1 MRIWG
6 CEDLRII
13 FRSHH
18 FRFNFHILKFSN
30 FQIKIVNSLPKNTL
44 RILRWLF
51 GAVFV
56 FSGFVKAIDPLG
68 GSYKFQDYFAAM
80 GLESLSSFALILAVL
95 LSALEMVIGLNL
107 IAGIRLKET
116 SWVALLFMLFMT
128 GLTFWIYR
136 SNPVHDCGCFGDAL
150 IISNKVTFYKNI
162 VLLAMIIAI
171 IVLRKHHTPTLKPL
185 SECILV
191 VFSFFGVM
199 TLSHFKYHY
208 LPMVD
213 FRPYKIG
220 ANIPEGMKIPDG
232 APRDEYATTFIY
244 QKNGVKKEFSLNNYP
259 AKDST
264 WKFVDQKTV
273 LIKEGYKPPIH
284 DFSIQSPTKGEIT
297 DIVLGNK
304 SYSFLLVAYDLNK
317 AATNRFDRINAIVG
331 YAKKN
336 NYPFY
341 CLTGSAGTDVDDF
354 VKKTGL
360 KAEVCSAD
368 PTMLKTTIRS
378 NPGLILLHNG
388 TVVNHWPNGWLPSFD
403 KPLSSDPKDEMPT
416 IPSWLLVVAVAIAYS
431 VAFIILRQILTK
443 LFQK

>member
-1 MRIWG
+1 M
-6 CEDLRII
+6 
-13 FRSHH
+13 
-18 FRFNFHILKFSN
+18 
-30 FQIKIVNSLPKNTL
+30 NSLSKNSL

-80 GLESLSSFALILAVL
+80 GLESLSAFALVLSVL

-107 IAGIRLKET
+107 IAGIRLQET

-128 GLTFWIYR
+128 GLTAWIYKA
-136 SNPVHDCGCFGDAL
+136 NPVRDCGCFGDAL
-150 IISNKVTFYKNI
+150 VISNKATFYKNI
-162 VLLAMIIAI
+162 VLLAMIIGI
-171 IVLRKHHTPTLKPL
+171 LVLRKHHTTTLRPL
-185 SECILV
+185 SEWILV
-191 VFSFFGVM
+191 AFSFFCVM
-199 TLSHFKYHY
+199 TLSHFNYHY

-220 ANIPEGMKIPDG
+220 ANIPEGMKIPEDK
-232 APRDEYATTFIY
+232 PRDEYATTFIY
-244 QKNGVKKEFSLNNYP
+244 EKNGVKKEFTLNNYP
-259 AKDST
+259 GNDST

-273 LIKEGYKPPIH
+273 LVKEGYKPPIH
-284 DFSIQSPTKGEIT
+284 DFSIQSPTNGEIT

-304 SYSFLLVAYDLNK
+304 GYSFLLVAYDLNK
-317 AATNRFDRINAIVG
+317 AETNRFDKINAIVD
-331 YAKKN
+331 YARKN

-341 CLTGSAGTDVDDF
+341 CLTGSAGSDVDDF
-354 VKKTGL
+354 IKKTGL

-388 TVVNHWPNGWLPSFD
+388 TVVNHWPSSWLPSFD
-403 KPLSSDPKDEMPT
+403 KPLSNDPKGEMPAF
-416 IPSWLLVVAVAIAYS
+416 PSCLLVIVVAIAYPA
-431 VAFIILRQILTK
+431 AFIVLRQILIK
-443 LFQK
+443 RFQK

>member
-1 MRIWG
+1 M
-6 CEDLRII
+6 
-13 FRSHH
+13 
-18 FRFNFHILKFSN
+18 
-30 FQIKIVNSLPKNTL
+30 NSLHKNTL

-80 GLESLSSFALILAVL
+80 GLESLSAFALVLSVL

-128 GLTFWIYR
+128 GLTAWIYKA
-136 SNPVHDCGCFGDAL
+136 NPVHDCGCFGDAL
-150 IISNKVTFYKNI
+150 VISNKATFYKNI
-162 VLLAMIIAI
+162 VLLAMIIGI
-171 IVLRKHHTPTLKPL
+171 LVLRKHHTTTLRPL
-185 SECILV
+185 SEWILV
-191 VFSFFGVM
+191 AFSFFSVM
-199 TLSHFKYHY
+199 TLSHFNYHY

-232 APRDEYATTFIY
+232 APKDEYTTTFIY
-244 QKNGVKKEFSLNNYP
+244 AKNGVKKEFTLNNYP
-259 AKDST
+259 ATDST

-273 LIKEGYKPPIH
+273 LVKEGYKPPIH
-284 DFSIQSPTKGEIT
+284 DFSIQSSANGEIT

-304 SYSFLLVAYDLNK
+304 GYSFLLVAYDLNK
-317 AATNRFDRINAIVG
+317 AATDRFEKINTIAD

-341 CLTGSAGTDVDDF
+341 CLTASTGSDVDDF
-354 VKKTGL
+354 VKRTGL
-360 KAEVCSAD
+360 KAEICNAD
-368 PTMLKTTIRS
+368 PIMLKTTIRS

-388 TVVNHWPNGWLPSFD
+388 TVINHWPNGWLPSFD
-403 KPLSSDPKDEMPT
+403 KPLSNNPKDEMPT
-416 IPSWLLVVAVAIAYS
+416 IPSWLLVMAVAIAYTT
-431 VAFIILRQILTK
+431 AFIVLRQILIK
-443 LFQK
+443 RFQK